1 MQDEVGDW
9 TEYTRDR
16 ALPAMNGF
24 LRTGAKEFV
33 HYMFDT
39 HKTPQGVAFWQDL
52 GSTLPGEAKRYARA
66 IIFVRR
72 VRDAILADMDD
83 K

>member
-9 TEYTRDR
+9 TEYTRER
-16 ALPAMNGF
+16 ALPAMQGF
-24 LRTGAKEFV
+24 LRTGAKEFI
-33 HYMFDT
+33 HYMFHT

-52 GSTLPGEAKRYARA
+52 GTAQPGELE
-66 IIFVRR
+66 RR
-72 VRDAILADMDD
+72 VRAIVFVNRVYHTILADMDD

>member
-9 TEYTRDR
+9 TEYTRDH
-16 ALPAMNGF
+16 ALPAMQGF

-33 HYMFDT
+33 HYMFYT

-52 GSTLPGEAKRYARA
+52 GTPLPGAVERIDRARD
-66 IIFVRR
+66 FVGR
-72 VRDAILADMDD
+72 VRDAILADMDNT
-83 K
+83 